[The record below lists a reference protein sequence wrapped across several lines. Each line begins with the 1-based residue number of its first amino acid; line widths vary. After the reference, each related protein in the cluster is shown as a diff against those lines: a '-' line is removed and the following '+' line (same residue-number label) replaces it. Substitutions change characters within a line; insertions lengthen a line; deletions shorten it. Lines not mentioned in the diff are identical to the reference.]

1 MNSAS
6 HRQPRRSRIGT
17 LCAIGLVTAMAPA
30 TISAGTSMSLD
41 KSTGLY
47 TMKASDTTV
56 KDVLSYIE
64 KNSNYVFLYGE
75 GVENKLASPVNN
87 QLKNKKMDAILA
99 EVCKS
104 TGLLYKI
111 SGRQVTITT
120 AKAKT
125 TKDEKQKISGV
136 IVDQNGEPLIGATV
150 MVKGAKEG
158 AMTDIDGRFTINA
171 AKGEKLQVTY
181 VGFNPETVSVGSSND
196 LKIEM
201 TETDNTLNE
210 VVVIGYGTVKKKDLT
225 GAVASVKGEELAS
238 KNTTTLSTALQG
250 SISGLMVRRDNNAPG
265 ASASSM
271 HVRGVT
277 TIGDSSPLI
286 IVDGVQCDNIDYVNA
301 NDIENVSVLKDAAA
315 ASIYGSKAAS
325 GVILITT
332 KRGDQS
338 KMSISYNGEFGWEIP
353 TKQPEMVGVTRYL
366 EMNNELLYN
375 DNPAAGYFQQWT
387 ADQTKNW
394 LSLNQTNPDLYPIT
408 DWRGMM
414 MKIRRRE

>member
-75 GVENKLASPVNN
+75 GVENKLASPVNI

-210 VVVIGYGTVKKKDLT
+210 VVVIGYGTVKKKT
-225 GAVASVKGEELAS
+225 
-238 KNTTTLSTALQG
+238 
-250 SISGLMVRRDNNAPG
+250 
-265 ASASSM
+265 
-271 HVRGVT
+271 
-277 TIGDSSPLI
+277 SPEPLP
-286 IVDGVQCDNIDYVNA
+286 
-301 NDIENVSVLKDAAA
+301 L
-315 ASIYGSKAAS
+315 
-325 GVILITT
+325 
-332 KRGDQS
+332 
-338 KMSISYNGEFGWEIP
+338 
-353 TKQPEMVGVTRYL
+353 
-366 EMNNELLYN
+366 
-375 DNPAAGYFQQWT
+375 
-387 ADQTKNW
+387 
-394 LSLNQTNPDLYPIT
+394 
-408 DWRGMM
+408 
-414 MKIRRRE
+414 